1 MNLLLISKIFLL
13 IAFVIFSFAAV
24 RLATHKSVSM
34 GIVGVDAI
42 TVSVSVIL
50 VGLGGIYGIGFFR
63 DIALALVLLGIV
75 GTIAFATVNRGD

>member
-1 MNLLLISKIFLL
+1 
-13 IAFVIFSFAAV
+13 
-24 RLATHKSVSM
+24 M

-63 DIALALVLLGIV
+63 DIALALVLLGVV
-75 GTIAFATVNRGD
+75 GTIAFATVIRGD

>member
-1 MNLLLISKIFLL
+1 MNLLLISKIFL
-13 IAFVIFSFAAV
+13 IVAFVIFSIAAL
-24 RLATHKSVSM
+24 RLATHKSVAM
-34 GIVGVDAI
+34 GIIGTDAL

-50 VGLGGIYGIGFFR
+50 VALGGIYGIGFFR

>member
-1 MNLLLISKIFLL
+1 MDLLLISKIFLL
-13 IAFVIFSFAAV
+13 IAFCIFTLAAL
-24 RLATHKSVSM
+24 RLATHKSTTM